1 MLHRVRNGWLFAAA
15 ILDAIAALLHLA
27 CIVVGPDMYRF
38 MGAGEKMARQAAV
51 DPLQPALAS
60 SAIAGVLLIWAGYA
74 LSGAGVIRPLPA
86 LRLVLL
92 NITAI
97 YLLRAAAL
105 PLMLLTMTT
114 RSVSFL
120 VWSSAIVLVY
130 GIVHAIGLIRQSRS
144 GAPSG
149 K

>member
-15 ILDAIAALLHLA
+15 ILDVIAALLHLA
-27 CIVVGPDMYRF
+27 CIVVGPGMYRF
-38 MGAGEKMARQAAV
+38 MGAGERMARQAAV

-60 SAIAGVLLIWAGYA
+60 SAIAGVLLLWAAYA

-92 NITAI
+92 NVTAI

-120 VWSSAIVLVY
+120 VWS
-130 GIVHAIGLIRQSRS
+130 
-144 GAPSG
+144 
-149 K
+149 